1 MAKGAANN
9 KDMGALHSAL
19 TAIFTRVLQ
28 DYHTKLDAI
37 DIVVS
42 RDIENEVL
50 AAVFSGGFT
59 PSPAL
64 LAAVAKFLKDNEI
77 TVDTGEL
84 DELNALEEGLK
95 ARRAARPTHKSVT
108 TVEVM
113 N

>member
-28 DYHTKLDAI
+28 DYHTKLDAV
-37 DIVVS
+37 DALAEQE
-42 RDIENEVL
+42 IENEVL
-50 AAVFSGGFT
+50 AAVFADGFT
-59 PSPAL
+59 PSPAIL
-64 LAAVAKFLKDNEI
+64 SAVAKFLKDNEI

-84 DELNALEEGLK
+84 DELNALEEDLK
-95 ARRAARPTHKSVT
+95 SRRSARPDYKKVT
-108 TVEVM
+108 DVPVL